1 MAFDLH
7 LSIPESSP
15 MGQAVQRLVLIEN
28 VTPEQAVTQMLTE
41 AARHRARLTP
51 AEELIGAFSS
61 PEDVILIDE
70 AMDTARRLRA
80 IDAQRQFDL

>member
-15 MGQAVQRLVLIEN
+15 TGQAVQRLVLIEN

-41 AARHRARLTP
+41 ATP
-51 AEELIGAFSS
+51 S
-61 PEDVILIDE
+61 
-70 AMDTARRLRA
+70 
-80 IDAQRQFDL
+80 